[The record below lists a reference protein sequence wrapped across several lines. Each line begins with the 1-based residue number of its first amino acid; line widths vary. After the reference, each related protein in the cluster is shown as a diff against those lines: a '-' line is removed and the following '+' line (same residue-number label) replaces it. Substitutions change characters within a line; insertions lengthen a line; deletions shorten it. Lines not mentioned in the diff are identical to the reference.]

1 MCRERAGGITG
12 KSSPTGSLKQFRFLL
27 GCFYCVFRFSLGP
40 PRFRQTPTNTT
51 VKETGSAILE
61 CSASTPNTNITWYK
75 DGKVVKKDGIQIAIT
90 RTRLIIVSAH
100 LSNKGWYVCN
110 ATNRAGSK
118 EVRAYLKVT
127 RPLDAG

>member
-1 MCRERAGGITG
+1 MCRERTGGITG

-27 GCFYCVFRFSLGP
+27 ACFYYIFCFSLGP

-61 CSASTPNTNITWYK
+61 CSASNPNTNITWYK
-75 DGKVVKKDGIQIAIT
+75 DGKVVKKGSTQIAIT

>member
-1 MCRERAGGITG
+1 MYGEGAGGITG
-12 KSSPTGSLKQFRFLL
+12 KSSPTGSLKQFRLLL
-27 GCFYCVFRFSLGP
+27 GFFYCIFRFSLGP
-40 PRFRQTPTNTT
+40 PRFGQTPTNTT
-51 VKETGSAILE
+51 VKETSSAILE

-75 DGKVVKKDGIQIAIT
+75 DGKVVKTDGIQISIT

>member
-1 MCRERAGGITG
+1 MYREGAGGITG

-27 GCFYCVFRFSLGP
+27 ACVYCIFRFSLGP

-51 VKETGSAILE
+51 VKETSSAVLR
-61 CSASTPNTNITWYK
+61 CSASNRNTNITWYK
-75 DGKVVKKDGIQIAIT
+75 DGKVVKEDGIAIT
-90 RTRLIIVSAH
+90 RTGLIIVSAH

>member
-1 MCRERAGGITG
+1 M
-12 KSSPTGSLKQFRFLL
+12 LL
-27 GCFYCVFRFSLGP
+27 LHFSLAP
-40 PRFRQTPTNTT
+40 PRFRQTPTNVT
-51 VKETGSAILE
+51 VKETSSALLG

-75 DGKVVKKDGIQIAIT
+75 DGNVVKGDGIVISRAG
-90 RTRLIIVSAH
+90 LIIVGADRA
-100 LSNKGWYVCN
+100 NQGWYVCK